1 MDTSKFGRREWFKK
15 AAVTGVGVGAV
26 GSLLGNREV
35 EAKVGNALIAQAEA
49 TAKVP
54 TRELGTTGE
63 QIPILLMGSSQK
75 FDMVYDKM
83 LHRAFKDGMYYIDTA
98 ESYARGQSHV
108 TLKPFI
114 EQVGREN
121 LWITSKSGMF
131 PGKEAAPPEQYRK
144 TIEKEF
150 EVLGTDHIDMYF
162 FHGLR
167 HLECLEPE
175 YMKMTEELKK
185 SGRTKYFG
193 FSCHDGNVVELMNKA
208 AKIGAPTINAIMF
221 RYNFTKYGDLALNN
235 AMDACK
241 KAGIG
246 LIAMKTQTS
255 VPQDSDEVT
264 RFQSDHFTLHQARLK
279 AAWADERISACVSG
293 INNMKIL
300 RENVTAAKSTMQLTM
315 SEVMQL
321 HQYAARTA
329 DTRCQ
334 GCNQICES
342 RIDGDTRVGD
352 VLRYL
357 MYHECYGNE
366 QEARELFRKLDSG
379 ERRIRGVDFAAA
391 TAACPQGINIAERLA
406 LAERVLA

>member
-1 MDTSKFGRREWFKK
+1 MEKKIGRRELFKK
-15 AAVTGVGVGAV
+15 AAVSGAGLGVLGTV
-26 GSLLGNREV
+26 LGNREA
-35 EAKVGNALIAQAEA
+35 EAKVAEIVKAEA
-49 TAKVP
+49 TAAAKVP
-54 TRELGTTGE
+54 ERVLGATGE
-63 QIPILLMGSSQK
+63 KVPILLMGGSQK
-75 FDMVYDKM
+75 FDPVYDKM

-131 PGKEAAPPEQYRK
+131 PGKDAASPETYRDAM
-144 TIEKEF
+144 EKEF

-175 YMKMTEELKK
+175 YIKMADEMKK

-208 AKIGAPTINAIMF
+208 AKIGSPGVDAIMF
-221 RYNFTKYGDLALNN
+221 RYNFTKYGDLELNK
-235 AMDACK
+235 AMDACV

-255 VPQDSDEVT
+255 VPEDSEEVT
-264 RFQSDHFTLHQARLK
+264 KFQSENFTLHQARLK

-293 INNMKIL
+293 INNMQIL
-300 RENVTAAKSTMQLTM
+300 RENVDAAKSTVQLSM
-315 SEVMQL
+315 NEMMQL

-329 DTRCQ
+329 SSRCQ

-342 RIDGDTRVGD
+342 KIDGDTRIAD
-352 VLRYL
+352 MLRYL

-366 QEARELFRKLDSG
+366 QEASELFRNLRPE
-379 ERRIRGVDFAAA
+379 ERQIAGIDFSNAAK
-391 TAACPQGINIAERLA
+391 ACPQGIDIAARLA
-406 LAERVLA
+406 KAASVLA